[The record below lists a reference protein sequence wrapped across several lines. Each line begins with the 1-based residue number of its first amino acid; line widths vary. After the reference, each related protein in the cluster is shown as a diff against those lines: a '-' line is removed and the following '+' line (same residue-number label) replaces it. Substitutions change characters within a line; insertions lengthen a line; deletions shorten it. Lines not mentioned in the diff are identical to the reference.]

1 MSRYGKISRT
11 RFLCSRSTLK
21 YSANFN
27 KAAGGDEG
35 GARAA
40 DCSGRGDDSATDGSA
55 QAAQERLLH
64 HQIGNV
70 TPWGRTGRRGGGGGT
85 AEGRPRPASKP
96 GGKGFKDIGV
106 QTDQLP
112 EGADRCAV
120 AEKPERSQTQ
130 NRESPASKPKGNDI
144 PGAISEGF
152 QTMTIPPVPKRVV
165 CDPPEYI
172 TGRKL
177 SKCSSGKVYVGRRI
191 DMPGGAYDGRNA
203 HEVALK
209 FEHRKGRA
217 GCYDTPLEWKVYQT
231 LNGCYGIP
239 SVHYMGR
246 QGDYHTLIMD
256 MLGPNL
262 WDVQDSLEQKKMP
275 FQMVARIAVD
285 AISIFQKIHS
295 KGFVHGDVK
304 PENFL
309 LGQPGSAQENKRF
322 LINFGLASNWKR
334 GSSSKHVQYDQR
346 PDIFRGTIRYA
357 SVHAHLGRTASRRD
371 DLESLAYTLLF
382 LLRGSLPWQDCQGDN
397 KSFLVCKKKMET
409 SPEVLCRSYPAPFK
423 HFLEM
428 VTTMKFE
435 EEPKYQKLISLFD
448 DLIERPA
455 SRPIRID
462 GALEVGH
469 KRGRMVGTPEQD
481 EKPMKKVRLGSPATE
496 WISVYNAR
504 PPMKQRYHYNVDDSR
519 LDHHIE
525 KDKGD
530 GISISCIASSSA
542 NHWALIMDAVTGL
555 HSQVYKFSQIFLP
568 ENWIIEQ
575 WGNDYYI
582 TAIAGTINGSSLVVM
597 SKGTPYTLQTYKVSE
612 SFPYMWISKQWKEG
626 FHVTSMGTAGSRWG
640 VVMSRNAG
648 YSYQVVEL
656 DFLYPSE
663 GLRRQYDAG
672 YRITSCAATP
682 DQAAFIMSRAKKPKK
697 KPMDET
703 LLTSAFPCKAIK
715 EQWAKNLYVASICH
729 GRTAC

>member
-1 MSRYGKISRT
+1 M
-11 RFLCSRSTLK
+11 
-21 YSANFN
+21 
-27 KAAGGDEG
+27 
-35 GARAA
+35 
-40 DCSGRGDDSATDGSA
+40 
-55 QAAQERLLH
+55 
-64 HQIGNV
+64 
-70 TPWGRTGRRGGGGGT
+70 
-85 AEGRPRPASKP
+85 
-96 GGKGFKDIGV
+96 
-106 QTDQLP
+106 
-112 EGADRCAV
+112 V
-120 AEKPERSQTQ
+120 APERGHKLRT
-130 NRESPASKPKGNDI
+130 ESAASKPKGNDI

-262 WDVQDSLEQKKMP
+262 WDVQDSLEQKKYT
-275 FQMVARIAVD
+275 
-285 AISIFQKIHS
+285 
-295 KGFVHGDVK
+295 VHLFTLSACS
-304 PENFL
+304 PYYL
-309 LGQPGSAQENKRF
+309 LKPGSAQENKLF

-504 PPMKQRYHYNVDDSR
+504 PPMKQRNELMMTFIVPDILVKAVIKPFILVVRYHYNVDDSR

>member
-1 MSRYGKISRT
+1 MAGSGFSSHKPVCGGTAQPGWLVFAEFYVRRWQDQIGNATPRGRAGRPGGGGNAQGRGGPATKPRRKRFRT
-11 RFLCSRSTLK
+11 TNDLHTDQTRQEQVIPEDVAEQAECAGRVQQDLGLNK
-21 YSANFN
+21 EPANLN

-35 GARAA
+35 GGRAA
-40 DCSGRGDDSATDGSA
+40 DCSGRGGDSAADGSA
-55 QAAQERLLH
+55 QAAHKRLLH
-64 HQIGNV
+64 NQIGNV
-70 TPWGRTGRRGGGGGT
+70 TPWGRSGRRGGGGGT
-85 AEGRPRPASKP
+85 AEGRRRPTSKP
-96 GGKGFKDIGV
+96 GGKGFRDIGV

-112 EGADRCAV
+112 KGADRCAV
-120 AEKPERSQTQ
+120 GEKPESEAMIAPLPQRAVNCSATVE
-130 NRESPASKPKGNDI
+130 RESPASKPKRNDI
-144 PGAISEGF
+144 PGAITEGV
-152 QTMTIPPVPKRVV
+152 QTMTISPVPKRVV

-177 SKCSSGKVYVGRRI
+177 SKCSPGKVYVGRRI
-191 DMPGGAYDGRNA
+191 NMPGGAYDGRNA

-209 FEHRKGRA
+209 FEQRKSRA

-262 WDVQDSLEQKKMP
+262 WDVRDSLEQKRMP

-309 LGQPGSAQENKRF
+309 LGQPGSAQENKLF

-334 GSSSKHVQYDQR
+334 GSFSKHVQYDQR

-409 SPEVLCRSYPAPFK
+409 SPEVLCRSYPTPFK

-428 VTTMKFE
+428 VTTMKFD

-469 KRGRMVGTPEQD
+469 KRGRIVGTPEQD

-496 WISVYNAR
+496 WMSVYNAK
-504 PPMKQRYHYNVDDSR
+504 PPMKQR
-519 LDHHIE
+519 
-525 KDKGD
+525 
-530 GISISCIASSSA
+530 
-542 NHWALIMDAVTGL
+542 
-555 HSQVYKFSQIFLP
+555 
-568 ENWIIEQ
+568 
-575 WGNDYYI
+575 
-582 TAIAGTINGSSLVVM
+582 
-597 SKGTPYTLQTYKVSE
+597 
-612 SFPYMWISKQWKEG
+612 
-626 FHVTSMGTAGSRWG
+626 
-640 VVMSRNAG
+640 
-648 YSYQVVEL
+648 
-656 DFLYPSE
+656 
-663 GLRRQYDAG
+663 
-672 YRITSCAATP
+672 
-682 DQAAFIMSRAKKPKK
+682 
-697 KPMDET
+697 
-703 LLTSAFPCKAIK
+703 
-715 EQWAKNLYVASICH
+715 
-729 GRTAC
+729 